1 MTKANLYEMFIKP
14 LEDSDVT
21 LDQIS
26 ELMDPWT
33 EHVCHMY
40 DEDVTPKSE
49 KIFLYKCT
57 MADMNDPDYNKLPN
71 KDTVAAYAYG
81 LSLSLF
87 KE

>member
-49 KIFLYKCT
+49 KIFI
-57 MADMNDPDYNKLPN
+57 
-71 KDTVAAYAYG
+71 
-81 LSLSLF
+81 
-87 KE
+87 